1 MSEILIYFREDT
13 VELWSLDQSSRLL
26 KIKDESGSNIIPLYF
41 DVSDTDIKFGAFAEK
56 SFKEGRRN
64 TFGNYWG
71 DVINSKDSFNYYG
84 TSVPVSEA
92 LSLYLKRVIESKS
105 SSLLFIFE
113 PSIDTNHRKKIL
125 HSMKKNIPG
134 VECFSF
140 DFYLVFS
147 GFLKSLN
154 RIESLGDYI
163 DLRSHFGDLYLNY
176 IKSEGLD
183 DQKILKE
190 KGVDPRLEAIY
201 NYVIP
206 ELQDSGC
213 RASNEEIR
221 NAIKE
226 DAQAILKKLPN
237 GLVDH
242 QFENPNLSIFWYMSV
257 HRSVFDEAMNH
268 ANSSFHLEQQVNTF
282 LDKNSGHNLP
292 KMLSTEPLNVD
303 AFHGPLGLSDL
314 LLEEEDDSERFI
326 SFVLKNAIS
335 QYSNQNDFPTKLK
348 SETSKKSVVEE
359 VEVVPQ
365 AEKPTV
371 ENQPEAIS
379 NDVDVEQ
386 IISDAEKLMAD
397 AEWEKAILKWEFA
410 QKIDPK
416 DRFVKQE
423 LKNARANQEQLENI
437 DVLYDQ
443 VDEFLA
449 GKNFEPA
456 KGTLELIL
464 KIKPTD
470 RYAKKEL
477 PRVEEAIKKIDQIP
491 PPPVSSS
498 SSVSVPKKP
507 SVTKPPVAPKK
518 PSVPKPPVSP
528 KKPSVPKP
536 PVSPKKPSVP
546 KPPVAPKKPSVPTP
560 PSSSKKPSVPKPP
573 VAPKRPTMPP
583 PSIPSSASKKAQP
596 PKSPKRPAP
605 PPPPPPNFGKKK

>member
-125 HSMKKNIPG
+125 ESMKKNIPG

-176 IKSEGLD
+176 IKSEGLE

-213 RASNEEIR
+213 FASKEEIR
-221 NAIKE
+221 NVIKE
-226 DAQAILKKLPN
+226 DAKAILNKLPN

-268 ANSSFHLEQQVNTF
+268 ANSSFHLEQQINTF
-282 LDKNSGHNLP
+282 LDKNSGQNLP

-303 AFHGPLGLSDL
+303 AFHGPLGLSNL
-314 LLEEEDDSERFI
+314 LLEEEDDSELFI

-335 QYSNQNDFPTKLK
+335 QYSNHNDFPTKLK
-348 SETSKKSVVEE
+348 AETSKKPIVEK
-359 VEVVPQ
+359 VEVAPQ
-365 AEKPTV
+365 TEKPDV
-371 ENQPEAIS
+371 ENESEVIS
-379 NDVDVEQ
+379 DDIDIEQ

-397 AEWEKAILKWEFA
+397 ADWEKAILKWEFA
-410 QKIDPK
+410 HKLDPK

-437 DVLYDQ
+437 DILYDQ
-443 VDEFLA
+443 VDEFLE

-464 KIKPTD
+464 KIKPND

-477 PRVEEAIKKIDQIP
+477 PRVEETLKKIEQERRK
-491 PPPVSSS
+491 PV
-498 SSVSVPKKP
+498 
-507 SVTKPPVAPKK
+507 
-518 PSVPKPPVSP
+518 
-528 KKPSVPKP
+528 
-536 PVSPKKPSVP
+536 KKPSVP
-546 KPPVAPKKPSVPTP
+546 KPPVAPKKPSTP
-560 PSSSKKPSVPKPP
+560 KPPVAPKKPSVPKPP
-573 VAPKRPTMPP
+573 SSVPKKVDTPP
-583 PSIPSSASKKAQP
+583 PLPKKTAQSGPPRLPQKEKPKAPSRP
-596 PKSPKRPAP
+596 PKPPRPP
-605 PPPPPPNFGKKK
+605 GKK